1 MKKLLLSILCLVGFV
16 AANAAEV
23 SVTFSEKGYA
33 NGQEVTTVALDDNI
47 TLLFDKGSN
56 SNACKYYNTG
66 TAMRVYGGGTMTVQ
80 GASGVTISKVTI
92 ATQSSN
98 PAHAESAVSAGT
110 LTISTTE
117 SVIDGVDGESVMFT
131 QGGTSGHIRMVSVKV
146 EYTVGVATK
155 ANAPVITPNGGEIS
169 ADTEISIESTTEG
182 AKIYYT
188 IDGTEPSTSST
199 LYTAPFKLSAAATVK
214 AIAVAEGLENS
225 AVVEAKFTF
234 PFANIAEF
242 IAAGN
247 ATASTIVGPVTV
259 VAQSGSYLFLQD
271 ETDRII
277 AFGSLS
283 NSYNNGDQLSN
294 IKGTYSLYNGLP
306 EMNVVASSFGAAT
319 AGAAVEPEEITIE
332 EVAIDNLLAYVKI
345 TGVTIP
351 ESNKSVTITDETG
364 SMTMY
369 NSAGIEIPTGEN
381 MTIIGFISCYKT
393 TVQLLPVEITSASG
407 LEVVKVPTISPN
419 GGAIAPT
426 QEITIACETEGAS
439 IYYTLDGTEPTT
451 SSTLYEGAFTLT
463 EECTV
468 KAIAVAEGMEASAVV
483 EAIFTF
489 LDENIT
495 SATFDFTAPTSL
507 NPAQPELALGQ
518 QLAQVVNDVT
528 FTSNG
533 VSVVCARDSAATDC
547 RLWGGNSYID
557 LRTYKGSTIT
567 ISATNAN
574 ITSIEFTGTK
584 ATPTQMTVDTGKFAG
599 NVWTAEE
606 GKTVSSVVFSAI
618 ATTNIKTITVTFNSD
633 PNGIE
638 GVEVENDAT
647 IEYYNL
653 QGVKV
658 NNPANGIFIKVQG
671 NKASKVYVK

>member
-23 SVTFSEKGYA
+23 SVTFSEKGYENA
-33 NGQEVTTVALDDNI
+33 QEVTTVALDDNI

-92 ATQSSN
+92 ATQSSY

-247 ATASTIVGPVTV
+247 ATASTIIGPVTV

-271 ETDRII
+271 ETAKII
-277 AFGSLS
+277 AFGSLK
-283 NSYNNGDQLSN
+283 NTYNNGDQLSN

-306 EMNVVASSFGAAT
+306 EMNVVASSFGTAT
-319 AGAAVEPEEITIE
+319 AGAAVEPEELTIE
-332 EVAIDNLLAYVKI
+332 EIAIDNLLAYVKI

-393 TVQLLPVEITSASG
+393 TVQLLPVEISAAG
-407 LEVVKVPTISPN
+407 PKVVKTPTITPSSSV
-419 GGAIAPT
+419 IAPP
-426 QEITIACETEGAS
+426 QKITIACETEGAS

-451 SSTLYEGAFTLT
+451 SSTLYEGPFTLP

-468 KAIAVAEGMEASAVV
+468 KAIAVAEGMEASAVA
-483 EAIFTF
+483 EATFTF
-489 LDENIT
+489 VDESVT
-495 SATFDFTAPTSL
+495 SATFDFTAPASL

-557 LRTYKGSTIT
+557 LRTYKGSKIT
-567 ISATNAN
+567 ISALVAN

-584 ATPTQMTVDTGKFAG
+584 ATPTQMTVDTGNFTG
-599 NVWTAEE
+599 NVWTVEE
-606 GKTVSSVVFSAI
+606 GKTVSSVVFYTKE
-618 ATTNIKTITVTFNSD
+618 TTNIKSITVSLSYD
-633 PNGIE
+633 SSGVE

-647 IEYYNL
+647 VEYYNL

>member
-23 SVTFSEKGYA
+23 SVTFSEKGYE

-92 ATQSSN
+92 ATQSSY

-247 ATASTIVGPVTV
+247 ATASTIIGPVTV

-271 ETDRII
+271 ETAKII
-277 AFGSLS
+277 AFGSLK
-283 NSYNNGDQLSN
+283 NTYNNGDQLSN

-306 EMNVVASSFGAAT
+306 EMNVVASSFGTAT
-319 AGAAVEPEEITIE
+319 AGAAVEPEELTIE
-332 EVAIDNLLAYVKI
+332 EIAIDNLLAYVKI

-393 TVQLLPVEITSASG
+393 TVQLLPVEISAAG
-407 LEVVKVPTISPN
+407 PKVVKTPTITPSSSV
-419 GGAIAPT
+419 IAPP
-426 QEITIACETEGAS
+426 QKITIACETEGAS

-451 SSTLYEGAFTLT
+451 SSTLYEGPFTLP

-468 KAIAVAEGMEASAVV
+468 KAIAVAEGMEASAVA
-483 EAIFTF
+483 EATFTF
-489 LDENIT
+489 VDESVT
-495 SATFDFTAPTSL
+495 SATFDFTAPASL

-557 LRTYKGSTIT
+557 LRTYKGSKIT
-567 ISATNAN
+567 ISALVAN

-584 ATPTQMTVDTGKFAG
+584 ATPTQMTVDTGNFTG
-599 NVWTAEE
+599 NVWTVEE
-606 GKTVSSVVFSAI
+606 GKTVSSVVFYTKE
-618 ATTNIKTITVTFNSD
+618 TTNIKSITVSLSYD
-633 PNGIE
+633 SSGVE

-647 IEYYNL
+647 VDYYNL